1 MVARRPRW
9 ARWSRLALVV
19 ALPAL
24 LFGALP
30 SGAVAEPPDTSSE
43 PLPALEDPE
52 IVTVTVP
59 DQNGLAALTST
70 GVDLT
75 ERVVP
80 VDGGIEVEAV
90 LTPTEQTALRDA
102 GFDVGPVVLSAEQ
115 AAENQ
120 AENRARTAQVA
131 AVEAQEVDEVR
142 AQRLDWFEN
151 YRGTF
156 VNIEAKS
163 SAGASAETVLTATLD
178 SGPGTEIGSGPT
190 ITLSRFVDAGQYL
203 YHRTNQGVRV
213 DAVPDRV
220 RITSSAGG
228 VVEGDVEQWLGP
240 VDGRE
245 RPRLPGRRPTGGG
258 YETLATGF
266 VDSYIDATQ
275 ATERIEALAAEF
287 PDLAE
292 IIDLPY
298 ETNGYRRK
306 AAGIIGTPTQT
317 AQDRAISF
325 RTLAWG
331 HEGGNG
337 VTVTTASPATA
348 DSPLTVTV
356 TEDDDVVVSLA
367 TDASGAPSSTA
378 AEVVAAVNAE
388 AGDLMEAFTFRGNA
402 GMGLAEIG
410 TTTLSDSLDAP
421 ASVSRDP
428 FTVKAIRIG
437 ATRDGSK
444 TGVFAYSQEHA
455 REWVTPLVGIE
466 TAERLLR
473 NYDSDPAVRSMVD
486 ELDIFIM
493 PTVNPD
499 GTHFSI
505 HDFNFQR
512 KNMTNY
518 CDTIV
523 DPLAQ
528 NAWGVDLNRNFRIGS
543 RTDGYDGAS
552 DSCTSG
558 VYSGPGELSEP
569 EAKNEVWLT
578 DTHPN
583 IRFAMNIHSFGGYF
597 MWSPGAYI
605 REGRVPLERPA
616 YGVEQYFLDAS
627 ETILSRIEE
636 HRDTVV
642 VPGRTGPTSDVLYS
656 AAGNSADD
664 AWYERGIIAWN
675 FEVGTDIFNV
685 EENRWQGV
693 GFQPPFAEGY
703 EESQEFANGLM
714 GLFEVAQQYADD
726 RRDPISRVE
735 QRPGT
740 YEDRVEVTF
749 EQSEPA
755 TIHYTLDG
763 SRPTLASPKVEA
775 LGIREE
781 AAPIV
786 IDQTATLQWFSVD
799 IAGNIERNYDP
810 DGRGNGY
817 GKARYTIR

>member
-1 MVARRPRW
+1 MPHRHSTW
-9 ARWSRLALVV
+9 ARWSRLLAVV

-30 SGAVAEPPDTSSE
+30 PGAVADQPDTSSE
-43 PLPALEDPE
+43 PLPVPETPE
-52 IVTVTVP
+52 IIQVVVP
-59 DQNGLAALTST
+59 DQNGLAALNAT
-70 GVDLT
+70 GADLAH
-75 ERVVP
+75 RVVP
-80 VDGGIEVEAV
+80 LEDGIGVDVV
-90 LTPTEQTALRDA
+90 LTPSEQEELRAA
-102 GFDVGPVVLSAEQ
+102 GFEIGEVVVSATE
-115 AAENQ
+115 ARANQ
-120 AENRARTAQVA
+120 AEQRARVAQLDTVTALD
-131 AVEAQEVDEVR
+131 VDEVR
-142 AQRLDWFEN
+142 EQRLDWFEN

-163 SAGASAETVLTATLD
+163 SAGAAAETVLTATLD

-213 DAVPDRV
+213 DAVPDRA

-228 VVEGDVEQWLGP
+228 SVEGDFEQWLGP

-245 RPRLPGRRPTGGG
+245 RPRLPGRQPTRGG

-287 PDLAE
+287 PELSE
-292 IIDLPY
+292 IIELPY
-298 ETNGYRRK
+298 ETNGYRRQ
-306 AAGIIGTPTQT
+306 AIGLIGTTT
-317 AQDRAISF
+317 TDRAVSF

-337 VTVTTASPATA
+337 ATVTTAAPATP
-348 DSPLTVTV
+348 DSPLTVAV
-356 TEDDDVVVSLA
+356 TEDDVAVSLA
-367 TDASGAPSSTA
+367 TDGAGTPSSTA
-378 AEVVAAVNAE
+378 ADVAAAVNAE
-388 AGDLMEAFTFRGNA
+388 AGDFLEAFTFRGNA
-402 GMGLAEIG
+402 GLGPVEIG
-410 TTTLSDSLDAP
+410 STTLTDGLDAP
-421 ASVSRDP
+421 ASVSREP

-473 NYDSDPAVRSMVD
+473 NYDTDPGVRAMVD
-486 ELDIFIM
+486 DLDIFII

-499 GTHFSI
+499 GTHYSI

-518 CDTIV
+518 CEQVV

-528 NAWGVDLNRNFRIGS
+528 NAWGVDLNRNFRVGS
-543 RTDGYDGAS
+543 LFDGYDGAS
-552 DSCTSG
+552 TSCTSG
-558 VYSGPGELSEP
+558 VYAGPSELSEP
-569 EAKNEVWLT
+569 EAQNEIWLT

-597 MWSPGAYI
+597 MWSPGAYVE
-605 REGRVPLERPA
+605 EGRVPLPRPA
-616 YGVEQYFLDAS
+616 FGVEQYFLEAS
-627 ETILSRIEE
+627 EQILTRIEE
-636 HRDTVV
+636 HRDTVI
-642 VPGRTGPTSDVLYS
+642 VPGRTGPVSDVLYS

-675 FEVGTDIFNV
+675 FEVGADIYDPATG
-685 EENRWQGV
+685 EWEGV
-693 GFQPPFAEGY
+693 GFQPPFEEGY

-714 GLFEVAQQYADD
+714 GLFEVAHDYSAD
-726 RRDPISRVE
+726 RRAPFSVLE

-740 YEDRVEVTF
+740 YAGPVEVTF
-749 EQSEPA
+749 DLTEPA
-755 TIHYTLDG
+755 TIHYTTDG
-763 SRPTLASPKVEA
+763 SRPTLESPTVEA
-775 LGIREE
+775 LGIREG

-786 IDQTATLQWFSVD
+786 IEESTTLHWFSID
-799 IAGNIERNYDP
+799 IAGNVERGYDP
-810 DGRGNGY
+810 DGRGNAY
-817 GKARYTIR
+817 RKARFTIR